1 MTAQQHD
8 SPHDK
13 SGVYS
18 STPIYRE
25 GIREQDIPSI
35 LSDFDLH
42 LFGQGKEYRIYEK
55 MGAHLLVVN
64 GVTGVNFALWAPNA
78 RSVSVIGD
86 FNGWRHGATPMHLRH
101 QDLGVW
107 ECFVPG
113 LTAEHSTG
121 MPLPRASTTTQLRR
135 AIPMDLLPNCARRR
149 PVSSSIST
157 STSGKMRHGCRSVP
171 SASDYLHRSPS

>member
-18 STPIYRE
+18 STPIYRG

-86 FNGWRHGATPMHLRH
+86 FNGWQHGATPMHLRH
-101 QDLGVW
+101 QDLGETRRHAGA
-107 ECFVPG
+107 ECITRKDQDI
-113 LTAEHSTG
+113 L
-121 MPLPRASTTTQLRR
+121 
-135 AIPMDLLPNCARRR
+135 
-149 PVSSSIST
+149 
-157 STSGKMRHGCRSVP
+157 
-171 SASDYLHRSPS
+171 

>member
-8 SPHDK
+8 SLPDQ
-13 SGVYS
+13 
-18 STPIYRE
+18 TF
-25 GIREQDIPSI
+25 IRKQDIPSI

-55 MGAHLLVVN
+55 MGAHLRTVS
-64 GVTGVNFALWAPNA
+64 GVPGVNFALWAPNA

-113 LTAEHSTG
+113 LTAG
-121 MPLPRASTTTQLRR
+121 ALYRY
-135 AIPMDLLPNCARRR
+135 AITSRFNDYTVEKSDP
-149 PVSSSIST
+149 IST

-171 SASDYLHRSPS
+171 SASNYLHRSPSMS